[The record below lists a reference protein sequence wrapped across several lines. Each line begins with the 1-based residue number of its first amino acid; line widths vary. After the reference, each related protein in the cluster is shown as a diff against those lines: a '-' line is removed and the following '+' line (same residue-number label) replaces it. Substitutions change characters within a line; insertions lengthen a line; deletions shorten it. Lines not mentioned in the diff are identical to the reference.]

1 MSVKSVF
8 ALVIAAV
15 VAVLLY
21 GSVFLVY
28 PHEQAV
34 VTQFG
39 RIERAVREPG
49 LYFKTPFIQSVE
61 YLDKR
66 ARYLEQSEREVIAS
80 GKKRLLVDSFAR
92 YQIVDPIVFK
102 RQAKFL
108 SNFESQLNGFMEASL
123 RDVVAEYT
131 FKDIVRDKRDELV
144 ELIRKSVDEKTQR
157 LGVALVD
164 YRIRRA
170 DLPKENSEAVYR
182 QMQTER
188 QQEANGI
195 RADGEKLSQ
204 QIRSVADRNAT
215 VIIAN
220 AKRDAEIQR
229 GVGDA
234 LRNNIFAAAYS
245 KNPDFFEFYRT
256 MKAYE
261 TSLTNGDTRLVLS
274 PDGEFFHYFSD
285 AGKSPAAV
293 NPASDASSEA
303 AAEPMADTP
312 AAAAATSKTVTEAPK
327 ETAVTN

>member
-8 ALVIAAV
+8 ALVVAAV
-15 VAVLLY
+15 IAVLLY

-39 RIERAVREPG
+39 RIERAVRDPG

-66 ARYLEQSEREVIAS
+66 ARYLEQSEREVIDS
-80 GKKRLLVDSFAR
+80 GKKRLLIDSFAR
-92 YQIVDPIVFK
+92 YRITDPIIFK

-123 RDVVAEYT
+123 RDVVAEFT
-131 FKDIVRDKRDELV
+131 FKDIVRDRRDELV

-234 LRNNIFAAAYS
+234 LRNNIFAEAYG
-245 KNPDFFEFYRT
+245 KNPDFFEFYRS

-261 TSLTNGDTRLVLS
+261 TSLANGDTRMVLS
-274 PDGEFFHYFSD
+274 PDSEFFHYFND
-285 AGKSPAAV
+285 AGKSPAPLLPKAEET
-293 NPASDASSEA
+293 PEAEA
-303 AAEPMADTP
+303 APSADD
-312 AAAAATSKTVTEAPK
+312 AAVSSVTTQ
-327 ETAVTN
+327 ETAVSN

>member
-1 MSVKSVF
+1 MSYKAVF
-8 ALVIAAV
+8 ALIVAVV

-21 GSVFLVY
+21 GSLFLVY
-28 PHEQAV
+28 PHQQAV

-49 LYFKTPFIQSVE
+49 LYMKLPFIQGVE
-61 YLDKR
+61 FLDKR

-80 GKKRLLVDSFAR
+80 GKKRLLIDSFAR
-92 YQIVDPIVFK
+92 YRIIDPILFK

-108 SNFESQLNGFMEASL
+108 SNFESQLTGFMEASL

-144 ELIRKSVDEKTQR
+144 ELIRESVDEKTKR
-157 LGVALVD
+157 LGVEMVD

-195 RADGEKLSQ
+195 RADGEKVAQ
-204 QIRSVADRNAT
+204 QMRSVADRNAT
-215 VIIAN
+215 VIVAN

-229 GVGDA
+229 GEGDA
-234 LRNNIFAAAYS
+234 LRNAIFAEAFG
-245 KNPDFFEFYRT
+245 KNPDFFNFYRS
-256 MKAYE
+256 MQAYE
-261 TSLTNGDTRLVLS
+261 NSLANGDTRMVLS
-274 PDGEFFHYFSD
+274 PSGEFFSYFGN
-285 AGKSPAAV
+285 AGDSPVSAKPAV
-293 NPASDASSEA
+293 IE
-303 AAEPMADTP
+303 TP
-312 AAAAATSKTVTEAPK
+312 AANSNEAP
-327 ETAVTN
+327 EAASEAEAASN

>member
-1 MSVKSVF
+1 MSVKSIFGLAV
-8 ALVIAAV
+8 AAV
-15 VAVLLY
+15 IAVLLY

-28 PHEQAV
+28 PYEQAV

-80 GKKRLLVDSFAR
+80 GKKRLLIDSFAR
-92 YQIVDPIVFK
+92 YRITDPIVFK

-123 RDVVAEYT
+123 RDVVAEFT

-144 ELIRKSVDEKTQR
+144 ELIRQSVNEKTER
-157 LGVALVD
+157 LGVELVD

-204 QIRSVADRNAT
+204 QIRSIADRNAT

-220 AKRDAEIQR
+220 ANRDSEIQR
-229 GVGDA
+229 GIGDSQ
-234 LRNNIFAAAYS
+234 RNAIFAEAYG
-245 KNPDFFEFYRT
+245 KNPDFFEFYRS

-261 TSLTNGDTRLVLS
+261 NSLTNGDTRLVLS
-274 PDGEFFHYFSD
+274 PEGEFFSYFND
-285 AGKSPAAV
+285 AGKVPL
-293 NPASDASSEA
+293 SDVQN
-303 AAEPMADTP
+303 AEK
-312 AAAAATSKTVTEAPK
+312 AAAAALAPAALAPAAPAPAAPAPA
-327 ETAVTN
+327 TAPEVPAAN

>member
-1 MSVKSVF
+1 MSVKSIIG
-8 ALVIAAV
+8 LVVAAV

-21 GSVFLVY
+21 GSLFLVY
-28 PHEQAV
+28 PYEQAV

-66 ARYLEQSEREVIAS
+66 ARYLEQSEREVIDS
-80 GKKRLLVDSFAR
+80 GKKRLLIDSFAR
-92 YQIVDPIVFK
+92 YRISDPIIFK

-123 RDVVAEYT
+123 RDVVAEFT

-144 ELIRKSVDEKTQR
+144 ELIRQSVNEKTER
-157 LGVALVD
+157 LGVELVD

-204 QIRSVADRNAT
+204 QIRSIADRNAT

-220 AKRDAEIQR
+220 ANRDSEIQR
-229 GVGDA
+229 GIGDA
-234 LRNNIFAAAYS
+234 QRNAIFAAAYG
-245 KNPDFFEFYRT
+245 KNPDFFEFYRS

-261 TSLTNGDTRLVLS
+261 NSLTNGDTRLVLS
-274 PDGEFFHYFSD
+274 PEGEFFSYFND
-285 AGKSPAAV
+285 AGKVPMGDVQKAEKAVDAAPAPVIPAQAAPASAGATAPEAPAA
-293 NPASDASSEA
+293 N
-303 AAEPMADTP
+303 
-312 AAAAATSKTVTEAPK
+312 
-327 ETAVTN
+327 

>member
-1 MSVKSVF
+1 MSVKSIFGLAV
-8 ALVIAAV
+8 AAV
-15 VAVLLY
+15 IAVLLY

-28 PHEQAV
+28 PYEQAV

-80 GKKRLLVDSFAR
+80 GKKRLLIDSFAR
-92 YQIVDPIVFK
+92 YRITDPIVFK

-123 RDVVAEYT
+123 RDVVAEFT

-144 ELIRKSVDEKTQR
+144 ELIRQSVNEKTER
-157 LGVALVD
+157 LGVELVD

-204 QIRSVADRNAT
+204 QIRSIADRNAT

-220 AKRDAEIQR
+220 ANRDSEIQR
-229 GVGDA
+229 GIGDSQ
-234 LRNNIFAAAYS
+234 RNAIFAEAYG
-245 KNPDFFEFYRT
+245 KNPDFFEFYRS

-261 TSLTNGDTRLVLS
+261 NSLTNGDTRLVLS
-274 PDGEFFHYFSD
+274 PEGEFFSYFND
-285 AGKSPAAV
+285 AGKVPL
-293 NPASDASSEA
+293 SDVQN
-303 AAEPMADTP
+303 AEK
-312 AAAAATSKTVTEAPK
+312 AAAAAPAPAAPAPAAAPEAP
-327 ETAVTN
+327 AAN

>member
-1 MSVKSVF
+1 MSVKSIFGLAV
-8 ALVIAAV
+8 AAV
-15 VAVLLY
+15 IAVLLY

-28 PHEQAV
+28 PYEQAV

-80 GKKRLLVDSFAR
+80 GKKRLLIDSFAR
-92 YQIVDPIVFK
+92 YRITDPIVFK

-123 RDVVAEYT
+123 RDVVAEFT

-144 ELIRKSVDEKTQR
+144 ELIRQSVNEKTER
-157 LGVALVD
+157 LGVELVD

-204 QIRSVADRNAT
+204 QIRSIADRNAT

-220 AKRDAEIQR
+220 ANRDSEIQR
-229 GVGDA
+229 GIGDSQ
-234 LRNNIFAAAYS
+234 RNAIFAEAYG
-245 KNPDFFEFYRT
+245 KNPDFFEFYRS

-261 TSLTNGDTRLVLS
+261 NSLTNGDTRLVLS
-274 PDGEFFHYFSD
+274 PEGEFFSYFND
-285 AGKSPAAV
+285 AGKVPL
-293 NPASDASSEA
+293 SDVQN
-303 AAEPMADTP
+303 AEK
-312 AAAAATSKTVTEAPK
+312 AAAAALAPAALAPAALAPAAPAPA
-327 ETAVTN
+327 TAPEVPAAN

>member
-1 MSVKSVF
+1 
-8 ALVIAAV
+8 
-15 VAVLLY
+15 
-21 GSVFLVY
+21 
-28 PHEQAV
+28 

-92 YQIVDPIVFK
+92 YRITDPIVFK

-123 RDVVAEYT
+123 RDVVAEFT

-144 ELIRKSVDEKTQR
+144 ELIRQSVNEKTER
-157 LGVALVD
+157 LGVELVD

-204 QIRSVADRNAT
+204 QIRSIADRNAT

-220 AKRDAEIQR
+220 ANRDSDIQR
-229 GVGDA
+229 GIGDA
-234 LRNNIFAAAYS
+234 QRNAIFAEAYG
-245 KNPDFFEFYRT
+245 KNPDFFEFYRS

-261 TSLTNGDTRLVLS
+261 NSLTNGDTRLVLS
-274 PDGEFFHYFSD
+274 PEGEFFSYFND
-285 AGKSPAAV
+285 AGKVPV
-293 NPASDASSEA
+293 GDVQK
-303 AAEPMADTP
+303 AEK
-312 AAAAATSKTVTEAPK
+312 AAAAAPAPVAPAPVAATAPEAP
-327 ETAVTN
+327 AAN

>member
-1 MSVKSVF
+1 MSVKSIFGLAV
-8 ALVIAAV
+8 AAV
-15 VAVLLY
+15 IAVLLY

-28 PHEQAV
+28 PYEQAV

-80 GKKRLLVDSFAR
+80 GKKRLLIDSFAR
-92 YQIVDPIVFK
+92 YRITDPIVFK

-123 RDVVAEYT
+123 RDVVAEFT

-144 ELIRKSVDEKTQR
+144 ELIRQSVNEKTER
-157 LGVALVD
+157 LGVELVD

-204 QIRSVADRNAT
+204 QIRSIADRNAT

-220 AKRDAEIQR
+220 ANRDSEIQR
-229 GVGDA
+229 GIGDA
-234 LRNNIFAAAYS
+234 QRNAIFAEAYG
-245 KNPDFFEFYRT
+245 KNPDFFEFYRS

-261 TSLTNGDTRLVLS
+261 NSLTNGDTRLVLS
-274 PDGEFFHYFSD
+274 PEGEFFSYFND
-285 AGKSPAAV
+285 AGKVPL
-293 NPASDASSEA
+293 SDVQN
-303 AAEPMADTP
+303 AEK
-312 AAAAATSKTVTEAPK
+312 AAAAALAPAAPAPA
-327 ETAVTN
+327 TAPAAAPEVPAAN

>member
-1 MSVKSVF
+1 MSVKSIIG
-8 ALVIAAV
+8 LVVAAV

-21 GSVFLVY
+21 GSLFLVY
-28 PHEQAV
+28 PYEQAV

-66 ARYLEQSEREVIAS
+66 ARYLEQSEREVIDS
-80 GKKRLLVDSFAR
+80 GKKRLLIDSFAR
-92 YQIVDPIVFK
+92 YRISDPIIFK

-123 RDVVAEYT
+123 RDVVAEFT

-144 ELIRKSVDEKTQR
+144 ELIRQSVNEKTER
-157 LGVALVD
+157 LGVELVD

-204 QIRSVADRNAT
+204 QIRSIADRNAT

-220 AKRDAEIQR
+220 ANRDSEIQR
-229 GVGDA
+229 GIGDA
-234 LRNNIFAAAYS
+234 QRNAIFAAAYG
-245 KNPDFFEFYRT
+245 KNPDFFEFYRS

-261 TSLTNGDTRLVLS
+261 NSLTNGDTRLVLS
-274 PDGEFFHYFSD
+274 PEGEFFSYFND
-285 AGKSPAAV
+285 AGKVPMGDVQKAEKAVDAAPAPVIPTQAAPASAGATAPEAPAA
-293 NPASDASSEA
+293 N
-303 AAEPMADTP
+303 
-312 AAAAATSKTVTEAPK
+312 
-327 ETAVTN
+327 